1 MASRSERQSDGERP
15 PRRSQARGRA
25 TRARLLEAAVELFT
39 RRGYDG
45 TSIGDVAERAGVG
58 VGTVYH
64 HFPDKRAILLALID
78 DLASRL
84 EGHERAELDLEHLLG
99 DDVRASFEGFLRSSY
114 ERLRKQPS
122 LYIVALSVAGRD
134 PEVDARYRR
143 IEAMGIERLRRVVEY
158 GQRQGL
164 MRSSVDAAS
173 AAFWIHHTLDVA
185 ATELLVRGVSA
196 PDPDRAISELA
207 DMICRYL
214 LEEPV

>member
-1 MASRSERQSDGERP
+1 MASRSESAKQP
-15 PRRSQARGRA
+15 QVRRSQARGRA

-64 HFPDKRAILLALID
+64 HFPDKRAILLALMD
-78 DLASRL
+78 SWADRLAGQERSEL
-84 EGHERAELDLEHLLG
+84 DHERLLG
-99 DDVRASFEGFLRSSY
+99 DDVRASFEGFLRRSY

-134 PEVDARYRR
+134 PEVDERYRR
-143 IEAMGIERLRRVVEY
+143 IEAMGIDRLRAVVEY
-158 GQRQGL
+158 GQRRGL
-164 MRSSVDAAS
+164 MRASVDAAA
-173 AAFWIHHTLDVA
+173 AAFWIQHTLDVA
-185 ATELLVRGVSA
+185 AIELLVRGVGD
-196 PDPDRAISELA
+196 PDPESAISELA

-214 LEEPV
+214 LEPPQ